1 MLLMIDKIKEKL
13 LRLYNQKIFL
23 LKINNKVQNCRVLG
37 KVNCNATN
45 LIIGN
50 NVTIYPNVTFWG
62 DGEIRI
68 GENVDIGYNTII
80 FSSKNGGVYIGN
92 NVAIAANCY
101 IIDSDH
107 GIEKDKLIRNQR
119 LVSGKVCI
127 EDDVWIAENC
137 TILKNS
143 IIKNGAVIGGKS
155 LINKKIDNYA
165 IVVGIPAKVIKYR
178 I

>member
-1 MLLMIDKIKEKL
+1 M
-13 LRLYNQKIFL
+13 QF
-23 LKINNKVQNCRVLG
+23 LG

-68 GENVDIGYNTII
+68 GDNVDIGYNTII

-107 GIEKDKLIRNQR
+107 GIEKDKLIRNKR

-143 IIKNGAVIGGKS
+143 IIKNGAVIGAKS

-165 IVVGIPAKVIKYR
+165 IAVGIPAKVIKYR